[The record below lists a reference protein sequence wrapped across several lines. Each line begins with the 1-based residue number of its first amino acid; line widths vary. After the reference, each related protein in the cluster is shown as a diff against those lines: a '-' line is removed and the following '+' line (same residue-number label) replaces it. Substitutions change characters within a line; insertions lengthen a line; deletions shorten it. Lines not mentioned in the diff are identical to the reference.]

1 MSEGWDEMVVVGW
14 IVRPHGLRGHV
25 IVKPETDFPEERFR
39 AGSIV
44 FLGTSAGPRALTVRE
59 ARGHLGRLLVT
70 FADVGSV
77 EEAEALGRGDL
88 RVESGRLAP
97 LPQQLMAEV
106 HRGHHRNGLQ
116 VQHLAAVLA
125 NFPHLFLEAAGRFQ
139 QIIPLGW
146 QAREAIFI
154 TDQANGDT
162 NPFLAHEACSRSLRR
177 TIMASMRA
185 RDCSFLSWRASRSAC
200 SAPFR
205 SRRD

>member
-44 FLGTSAGPRALTVRE
+44 FLGTSAGPLALTVRE

-97 LPQQLMAEV
+97 LPPGTYYHHQLVGCEMTTIDGDAVGMVRRVDGSGGSSTLVVSGRRGEV
-106 HRGHHRNGLQ
+106 LVPLAGHICVEIDVEGRRIVIAPPEGL
-116 VQHLAAVLA
+116 
-125 NFPHLFLEAAGRFQ
+125 LE
-139 QIIPLGW
+139 LN
-146 QAREAIFI
+146 
-154 TDQANGDT
+154 T
-162 NPFLAHEACSRSLRR
+162 
-177 TIMASMRA
+177 
-185 RDCSFLSWRASRSAC
+185 
-200 SAPFR
+200 
-205 SRRD
+205 